1 MFKKVRWTIFVFLAI
16 TIGFYPAIYF
26 LVDRE
31 FGLLSNKSAELLANV
46 FWNAGFYTHIIFGGL
61 SLLTGWSQFSA
72 SFRNKNLP
80 FHRLLGKI
88 YVVCAVLSATAGFGI
103 GFYATGGIVAAAGF
117 ISLGVIWFFTTLKA
131 YVLIRKKQVDEHRK
145 WMVYSYAACFAAVTL
160 RLWLPFLIAVFHDFE
175 TAYVIVAWLCWVPN
189 LIVANYLTKRYEAS
203 RAI

>member
-72 SFRNKNLP
+72 AFRNKNLP

-88 YVVCAVLSATAGFGI
+88 YVVCAVLSATAGLGI